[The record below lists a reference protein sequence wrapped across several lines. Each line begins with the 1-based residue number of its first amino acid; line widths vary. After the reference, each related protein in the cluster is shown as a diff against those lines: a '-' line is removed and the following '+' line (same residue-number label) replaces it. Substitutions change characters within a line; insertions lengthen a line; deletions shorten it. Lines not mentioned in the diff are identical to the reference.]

1 MTGGHAHPARPRT
14 AGAGI
19 VVVGGGIAGQAMVE
33 AVRDLDAEV
42 PVTLLCG
49 EPRLPYDRV
58 RLSELLA
65 SNEHPDALTLRPP
78 EWFADRGVRVLTGER
93 VARLALDRGELE
105 LEAGEPVPY
114 ARLALATGSRPL
126 LPPIPG
132 IDLDGVFAF
141 RGPEDCDA
149 IRSAAASETVRRAV
163 VIGGGLLGLEAARG
177 IVAQGCAVTVVH
189 LMDRVMERQLDA
201 GAAEL
206 LLPRLHELGIEV
218 LLERQT
224 DALVGEDR
232 VSALRFRGGEELE
245 ADLVVV
251 SIGIRPEASLAR
263 AAGLRCERGIVVDD
277 QMRTSAAGVVAVG
290 ECAEHRGVVYGLVAP
305 IIEQARVAAM
315 AVLDR
320 DGAPYRGSVPSA
332 KLKVA
337 GIDLVAIGAAEGDS
351 EAISVDA
358 GAGMY
363 RKLVVRKGVAAGAVL
378 LGDVRGSEALLAE
391 IAAAE
396 PVPDPLGRLAAA
408 AELGPEDL
416 PDSAQICNCNTVCKG
431 ELVAAVGEGGCA
443 TPREVMAR
451 TRAGTGCGSCRASV
465 VAIVA
470 AATGGLSDEPAYLCP
485 CERQTREELAG
496 QVREQGWQSVSEV
509 ADACR
514 TGRRCGACKPA
525 LAYLISEVNDN
536 RHREERHARFINDR
550 VHANIQRDGSFSVV
564 PRIHGGVV
572 TPEQLRRIADAAD
585 KYRVPMVKI
594 TGGQRID
601 LLGVRKQDLPEIWR
615 DLGMTSGFAY
625 SKAVRTVK
633 TCVGTD
639 FCRYGL
645 GDSIALGIEMEKAWE
660 GLHTPH
666 KVKSGVSGCPR
677 NCAEATVKDIGVVAL
692 EGAWQVRVGG
702 AAGGGVREG
711 DVLCTV
717 NTRAE
722 ALRATTAF
730 LQYYREHA
738 EYKERTYDFVPRIG
752 LDTVREAVLGEDSSA
767 ALLERLRIA
776 KAATRDPWL
785 ERDAPY
791 HPRQFGDLDE
801 PGDADEAPEESE
813 ESSLVGPP
821 LEPDDSVADL
831 LSEAGRRAGANRE
844 ER

>member
-1 MTGGHAHPARPRT
+1 MTPERSGV
-14 AGAGI
+14 
-19 VVVGGGIAGQAMVE
+19 VVVGGGIAGQAVIE
-33 AVRDLDAEV
+33 AVRDRDREV
-42 PVTLLCG
+42 PVTLICG

-58 RLSELLA
+58 RLSEILA
-65 SNEHPDALTLRPP
+65 SGEDPEALTLRPA
-78 EWFADRGVRVLTGER
+78 EWFTDRKVRVLTGQH
-93 VARLALDRGELE
+93 VARLELERHAIE
-105 LEAGEPVPY
+105 LEAGEEIPF
-114 ARLALATGSRPL
+114 ARLALATGSQPL
-126 LPPIPG
+126 MPPIPG
-132 IDLDGVFAF
+132 IDLDGVYAF

-149 IRSAAASETVRRAV
+149 IRVAAASPRVRRAV

-206 LLPRLHELGIEV
+206 LLPRLRELGVEV

-224 DALVGEDR
+224 DAIVGEER
-232 VSALRFRGGEELE
+232 VSALRFRGGDELE

-263 AAGLRCERGIVVDD
+263 AAGVRCERGIVVDD
-277 QMRTSAAGVVAVG
+277 HMRTSVPDVVAVG
-290 ECAEHRGVVYGLVAP
+290 ECAEHAGIVYGLVAP

-315 AVLDR
+315 TLLDR

-337 GIDLVAIGAAEGDS
+337 GIDLVTIGAAEGDS

-363 RKLVVRKGVAAGAVL
+363 RKLVVRDGRAAGAVL

-391 IAAAE
+391 IAGAE
-396 PVPDPLGRLAAA
+396 PVSDPLERLAAA
-408 AELGPEDL
+408 AALGPEDL
-416 PDSAQICNCNTVCKG
+416 PDGAQICNCNSVCKG
-431 ELVAAVGEGGCA
+431 ELIAAVNEGGCA

-451 TRAGTGCGSCRASV
+451 TRAGTGCGSCRGSV
-465 VAIVA
+465 IAIVA

-485 CERQTREELAG
+485 CERQTREELATAIG
-496 QVREQGWQSVSEV
+496 AAGWQSVSEV
-509 ADACR
+509 TTTCR
-514 TGRRCGACKPA
+514 TGRQCGVCKPA
-525 LAYLISEVNDN
+525 LAYLVSEVNDN

-550 VHANIQRDGSFSVV
+550 VHANIQRDGTFSVV

-572 TPEQLRRIADAAD
+572 TPDQLRRIADAAD
-585 KYRVPMVKI
+585 KYQVPMVKV
-594 TGGQRID
+594 TGGQRLD
-601 LLGVRKQDLPEIWR
+601 LLGVRKQDLPAIWR

-692 EGAWQVRVGG
+692 EDAWQVRVGG
-702 AAGGGVREG
+702 AAGGSVREG

-717 NTRAE
+717 ATRGE

-738 EYKERTYDFVPRIG
+738 EYKERTYDFVPRVG
-752 LDTVREAVLGEDSSA
+752 LDTVREAVLGEESSA
-767 ALLERLRIA
+767 ALIERLRIA

-785 ERDAPY
+785 ERDDPY

-801 PGDADEAPEESE
+801 PGSDGGDGLGVAGPGGLGDDGAAEDDA
-813 ESSLVGPP
+813 SLVGPP
-821 LEPDDSVADL
+821 AD
-831 LSEAGRRAGANRE
+831 GRRS
-844 ER
+844 

>member
-1 MTGGHAHPARPRT
+1 MTARR
-14 AGAGI
+14 AGI
-19 VVVGGGIAGQAMVE
+19 VVVGGGIAGQAVVE
-33 AVRDLDAEV
+33 AVRDRDPEL
-42 PVTLLCG
+42 PVTLICG

-58 RLSELLA
+58 RLSEILA
-65 SNEHPDALTLRPP
+65 SGEDPDALTLRPG

-93 VARLALDRGELE
+93 VAHLDLDEHVLE
-105 LEAGEPVPY
+105 LESGERV
-114 ARLALATGSRPL
+114 AFERLALATGSQPL

-132 IDLDGVFAF
+132 IDLEGVYAF

-149 IRSAAASETVRRAV
+149 IRSAAASEGVRRAV

-189 LMDRVMERQLDA
+189 LMGRVMERQLDA

-206 LLPRLHELGIEV
+206 LLPRLRELGVEV

-224 DALVGEDR
+224 DAIVGDER
-232 VSALRFRGGEELE
+232 AQGLRFRDGEELD

-251 SIGIRPEASLAR
+251 SIGIRPETSLAR
-263 AAGLRCERGIVVDD
+263 AAGLECQRGIVVGDG
-277 QMRTSAAGVVAVG
+277 METSAPAVVAVG

-305 IIEQARVAAM
+305 IIEQARVASM
-315 AVLDR
+315 TLLGR
-320 DGAPYRGSVPSA
+320 DGDPYRGSVPSA

-337 GIDLVAIGAAEGDS
+337 GIDLVSIGAAEGDS

-363 RKLVVRKGVAAGAVL
+363 RKLIVRDGLAAGAVL

-391 IAAAE
+391 IAGAH
-396 PVPDPLGRLAAA
+396 PVSDPLGRLAAA

-416 PDSAQICNCNTVCKG
+416 PDGAQICNCNSVCKG
-431 ELVAAVGEGGCA
+431 ELTAAVTEGGCA
-443 TPREVMAR
+443 TPREVMAS
-451 TRAGTGCGSCRASV
+451 TRAGTGCGSCRSSV
-465 VAIVA
+465 IAIVA

-496 QVREQGWQSVSEV
+496 QIRENGWRSVSEV

-514 TGRRCGACKPA
+514 TGRQCGACKPA

-550 VHANIQRDGSFSVV
+550 VHANIQRDGTFSVV

-572 TPEQLRRIADAAD
+572 TPDQLRRIADAAD
-585 KYRVPMVKI
+585 KYHVPMVKI

-601 LLGVRKQDLPEIWR
+601 LLGVRKQDLPAIWR
-615 DLGMTSGFAY
+615 DLGMTSGYAY

-692 EGAWQVRVGG
+692 DDAWQVRIGG
-702 AAGGGVREG
+702 AAGGSVREG

-717 NTRAE
+717 KTRAE

-738 EYKERTYDFVPRIG
+738 EYKERTYDFVPRMG
-752 LDTVREAVLGEDSSA
+752 LDEVREAVLGEDSSA
-767 ALLERLRIA
+767 GLLERLRIA

-791 HPRQFGDLDE
+791 HPRQFDDLDT
-801 PGDADEAPEESE
+801 PGDADEAPEENDE
-813 ESSLVGPP
+813 PSLVGPP
-821 LEPDDSVADL
+821 P
-831 LSEAGRRAGANRE
+831 GGAR
-844 ER
+844 

>member
-1 MTGGHAHPARPRT
+1 MNVETGARAP
-14 AGAGI
+14 GGI
-19 VVVGGGIAGQAMVE
+19 VVVGGGIAGQAVVE
-33 AVRDLDAEV
+33 AVRDRDRDV
-42 PVTLLCG
+42 PLTLVCG

-65 SNEHPDALTLRPP
+65 SSNDPDALTLRPG
-78 EWFADRGVRVLTGER
+78 EWFADRGVRVLTGQR
-93 VARLALDRGELE
+93 VARLALERSAVE
-105 LEAGEPVPY
+105 LEAGETLEFE
-114 ARLALATGSRPL
+114 RLALATGSRPL

-132 IDLDGVFAF
+132 IGLDGVYAF

-149 IRSAAASETVRRAV
+149 IRSDAASGNVRRAI

-206 LLPRLHELGIEV
+206 LLPRLRDLGVEV

-224 DALVGEDR
+224 DAIVGDDR
-232 VSALRFRGGEELE
+232 VSALRFHGGEQLE

-251 SIGIRPEASLAR
+251 SIGIRPDASLAR
-263 AAGLRCERGIVVDD
+263 EGGLRCERGIVVDD
-277 QMRTSAAGVVAVG
+277 QMRTSMPDVVAVG
-290 ECAEHRGVVYGLVAP
+290 ECAAHQGVVYGLVAP
-305 IIEQARVAAM
+305 ILEQARVAA
-315 AVLDR
+315 ATLLDR
-320 DGAPYRGSVPSA
+320 PGDPYRGSVPSA

-358 GAGMY
+358 GAGIY
-363 RKLVVRKGVAAGAVL
+363 RKLVVRKGLAAGAVL
-378 LGDVRGSEALLAE
+378 LGDVRGAEALLAE
-391 IAAAE
+391 IAGAE

-408 AELGPEDL
+408 ASLGPEDL
-416 PDSAQICNCNTVCKG
+416 PDTAQVCHCNSVGKG
-431 ELVAAVGEGGCA
+431 ELIAAVSEGGCV

-465 VAIVA
+465 TAIVV
-470 AATGGLSDEPAYLCP
+470 AATGGLKDEPAYLCA
-485 CERQTREELAG
+485 CERQTREELAATIRDG
-496 QVREQGWQSVSEV
+496 GWQSVSEV
-509 ADACR
+509 TQACR
-514 TGRRCGACKPA
+514 TGRECGACKPA
-525 LAYLISEVNDN
+525 LAYLVSEVNDN

-550 VHANIQRDGSFSVV
+550 VHANIQRDGTFSVV

-572 TPEQLRRIADAAD
+572 TADQLRRIADAAD
-585 KYRVPMVKI
+585 KYDVPMVKV

-601 LLGVRKQDLPEIWR
+601 LLGVRKQDLPAIWR

-645 GDSIALGIEMEKAWE
+645 GDSIALGIEMEQAWE

-677 NCAEATVKDIGVVAL
+677 NCAEATVKDIGVVAH
-692 EGAWQVRVGG
+692 EGAWEVRIGG
-702 AAGGGVREG
+702 AAGGSVREG

-717 NTRAE
+717 KTRAE
-722 ALRATTAF
+722 ALRASTAF

-738 EYKERTYDFVPRIG
+738 EYKERTYDFVPRMG
-752 LDTVREAVLGEDSSA
+752 LDQVRDAVLGEESRA

-791 HPRQFGDLDE
+791 HPRQFDDLDE
-801 PGDADEAPEESE
+801 PEPPADADEVLDDDEP
-813 ESSLVGPP
+813 SLVGPP
-821 LEPDDSVADL
+821 ADG
-831 LSEAGRRAGANRE
+831 ARR
-844 ER
+844 

>member
-1 MTGGHAHPARPRT
+1 
-14 AGAGI
+14 
-19 VVVGGGIAGQAMVE
+19 
-33 AVRDLDAEV
+33 
-42 PVTLLCG
+42 VTLLCG

-65 SNEHPDALTLRPP
+65 SDEHPDALTLRPS
-78 EWFADRGVRVLTGER
+78 EWFADRGVSVVTGQR
-93 VARLALDRGELE
+93 VARLELERHALE
-105 LEAGEPVPY
+105 LEGAGELPF

-132 IDLDGVFAF
+132 IDLEGVYAF

-149 IRSAAASETVRRAV
+149 IRSAAASPGVRRAV

-206 LLPRLHELGIEV
+206 LLPRLRELGVEV
-218 LLERQT
+218 LLERET
-224 DALVGEDR
+224 VALVGDDR
-232 VSALRFRGGEELE
+232 VQAVRFRGGEELD
-245 ADLVVV
+245 ADVVVV

-263 AAGLRCERGIVVDD
+263 EAGLKCERGIVVDD
-277 QMRTSAAGVVAVG
+277 QMRTSMPGVVAVG

-305 IIEQARVAAM
+305 IIEQARVAA
-315 AVLDR
+315 ATLLDR
-320 DGAPYRGSVPSA
+320 PGASYRGSVPSA

-351 EAISVDA
+351 EAISVDL

-363 RKLVVRKGVAAGAVL
+363 RKLVVRDGVAAGAVL
-378 LGDVRGSEALLAE
+378 LGDIRGSEALLAE
-391 IAAAE
+391 IVGAE
-396 PVPDPLGRLAAA
+396 PVTDPLARLAAA

-416 PDSAQICNCNTVCKG
+416 PDSAQICNCNSVAKG
-431 ELVAAVGEGGCA
+431 ELIAAVSEGGCA

-465 VAIVA
+465 IAIVA
-470 AATGGLSDEPAYLCP
+470 AATGGLRDEPAYLCA

-496 QVREQGWQSVSEV
+496 AIREHGWQSVSAV
-509 ADACR
+509 TGACR
-514 TGRRCGACKPA
+514 TGRECGVCKPA
-525 LAYLISEVNDN
+525 LAYLVSEVNDN
-536 RHREERHARFINDR
+536 LHREERHARFINDR
-550 VHANIQRDGSFSVV
+550 VHANIQRDGTFSVV

-572 TPEQLRRIADAAD
+572 TPDQLRRIADAAD
-585 KYRVPMVKI
+585 KYQVPMVKV

-601 LLGVRKQDLPEIWR
+601 LLGVRKQDLPAVWR

-645 GDSIALGIEMEKAWE
+645 GDSIGLGIEMEKAWE

-692 EGAWQVRVGG
+692 EDAWQVRVGG
-702 AAGGGVREG
+702 AAGGSVREG

-717 NTRAE
+717 KTRAE

-738 EYKERTYDFVPRIG
+738 EYKERTYDFVPRMG
-752 LDTVREAVLGEDSSA
+752 LDEVRAAVLGEESSA
-767 ALLERLRIA
+767 ALIERLRIA

-801 PGDADEAPEESE
+801 APSPGDADEVDDEDDEPSV
-813 ESSLVGPP
+813 VGPP
-821 LEPDDSVADL
+821 EGGLK
-831 LSEAGRRAGANRE
+831 
-844 ER
+844 

>member
-1 MTGGHAHPARPRT
+1 MTAARGP
-14 AGAGI
+14 I
-19 VVVGGGIAGQAMVE
+19 VVLGGGIAGQAVVE
-33 AVRDLDAEV
+33 AVRERDRDV
-42 PVTLLCG
+42 PLTLLCG

-65 SNEHPDALTLRPP
+65 SDEDPDALTLRPG
-78 EWFADRGVRVLTGER
+78 EWFADRGVNVLTGRR
-93 VARLALDRGELE
+93 VARLALEHRSLE
-105 LEAGEPVPY
+105 LESGDTVPFE
-114 ARLALATGSRPL
+114 RLAIATGSLPL

-132 IDLDGVFAF
+132 IDLPGVYAF

-149 IRSAAASETVRRAV
+149 IRAAAVSPEVRRAV

-206 LLPRLHELGIEV
+206 LLPRLRELGVEV

-224 DALVGEDR
+224 DAIVGDER
-232 VSALRFRGGEELE
+232 VQALRFHGGGELE

-251 SIGIRPEASLAR
+251 SIGIRPETSLAR
-263 AAGLRCERGIVVDD
+263 AAELRCGRGIVVDD
-277 QMRTSAAGVVAVG
+277 HMVTSAPEVVAVG

-305 IIEQARVAAM
+305 ILEQARVAA
-315 AVLDR
+315 ATLLDR
-320 DGAPYRGSVPSA
+320 PSDPYRGSVPSA

-337 GIDLVAIGAAEGDS
+337 GIDLVAIGAAEGDT

-358 GAGMY
+358 GAGVY
-363 RKLVVRKGVAAGAVL
+363 RKLVVRDGAAAGAVL
-378 LGDVRGSEALLAE
+378 LGDIRGSEALMAE
-391 IAAAE
+391 IAGAQ
-396 PVPDPLGRLAAA
+396 PVADALSRLAAA
-408 AELGPEDL
+408 ADLGPEDL
-416 PDSAQICNCNTVCKG
+416 PDSAQICNCNSVCKG
-431 ELVAAVGEGGCA
+431 ELIAAVTEGGCA

-465 VAIVA
+465 IAIVA
-470 AATGGLSDEPAYLCP
+470 AATGGLRDEPAYLCA
-485 CERQTREELAG
+485 CERQTREELAAAA
-496 QVREQGWQSVSEV
+496 REHGWRSVSEV
-509 ADACR
+509 AGACR
-514 TGRRCGACKPA
+514 TGRQCGVCKPA
-525 LAYLISEVNDN
+525 LAYLVSEVNDN

-550 VHANIQRDGSFSVV
+550 VHANIQRDGTFSVV

-572 TPEQLRRIADAAD
+572 TPDQLRRIADAAD
-585 KYRVPMVKI
+585 KYQVPMVKV

-601 LLGVRKQDLPEIWR
+601 LLGVRKQDLPAIWR

-692 EGAWQVRVGG
+692 EGAWQVRIGG
-702 AAGGGVREG
+702 AAGGSVREG

-717 NTRAE
+717 KTRAQ

-738 EYKERTYDFVPRIG
+738 EYKERTYDFVPRMG
-752 LDTVREAVLGEDSSA
+752 LDEVRAAVLDEESSA
-767 ALLERLRIA
+767 ALIERLRIA

-791 HPRQFGDLDE
+791 HPRQFADLDD
-801 PGDADEAPEESE
+801 PQVPADADEATDEEE
-813 ESSLVGPP
+813 PSLVGPP
-821 LEPDDSVADL
+821 EGGA
-831 LSEAGRRAGANRE
+831 RR
-844 ER
+844 

>member
-1 MTGGHAHPARPRT
+1 MSGP
-14 AGAGI
+14 GI
-19 VVVGGGIAGQAMVE
+19 VVVGGGIAGQGVVE
-33 AVRDLDAEV
+33 ALRDRDREV
-42 PVTLLCG
+42 PITLICG

-65 SNEHPDALTLRPP
+65 SDEGPDALTLRPE
-78 EWFADRGVRVLTGER
+78 EWFADRDVRVLTDRR
-93 VARLALDRGELE
+93 VARISLEGRAVELE
-105 LEAGEPVPY
+105 DGETLAY
-114 ARLALATGSRPL
+114 AQLVLATGSRPL

-132 IDLDGVFAF
+132 IDLAGVYAF

-149 IRSAAASETVRRAV
+149 IRLAAASPEVCSAA

-177 IVAQGCAVTVVH
+177 IVAQGCPVTVVH
-189 LMDRVMERQLDA
+189 LMGRVMERQLDA

-206 LLPRLHELGIEV
+206 LLPRLRELGVEV
-218 LLERQT
+218 LLERET
-224 DALVGEDR
+224 VAIVGDER
-232 VSALRFRGGEELE
+232 VQRVRFRGGKELD

-263 AAGLRCERGIVVDD
+263 ETGLRCERGIVVDD
-277 QMRTSAAGVVAVG
+277 EMRTSAPEVIAVG

-305 IIEQARVAAM
+305 ILEQAKVAA
-315 AVLDR
+315 ATLLGR
-320 DGAPYRGSVPSA
+320 PGGPYRGSVPSA
-332 KLKVA
+332 RLKVA
-337 GIDLVAIGAAEGDS
+337 GIDLVAIGAAEGEG

-358 GAGMY
+358 GAGIY
-363 RKLVVRKGVAAGAVL
+363 RKLVVRDGVAAGAVL

-396 PVPDPLGRLAAA
+396 PVPDPLARLAAA
-408 AELGPEDL
+408 AALGPEDL
-416 PDSAQICNCNTVCKG
+416 PDTAQICNCNTVAKG
-431 ELVAAVGEGGCA
+431 ELIAAVTEGGCA

-465 VAIVA
+465 IAIVA
-470 AATGGLSDEPAYLCP
+470 AATGGLNDEPAYLCA
-485 CERQTREELAG
+485 CERQTREELAAEI
-496 QVREQGWQSVSEV
+496 REGGWRSVGEV
-509 ADACR
+509 AQACR
-514 TGRRCGACKPA
+514 TGRECGACKPA
-525 LAYLISEVNDN
+525 LAYLVSEVNDN
-536 RHREERHARFINDR
+536 LHREERHARFINDR
-550 VHANIQRDGSFSVV
+550 VHANIQRDGTFSVV

-572 TPEQLRRIADAAD
+572 TPDQLRRIADAAD
-585 KYRVPMVKI
+585 KYKVPMVKV

-601 LLGVRKQDLPEIWR
+601 LLGVRKQDLPAIWR

-645 GDSIALGIEMEKAWE
+645 GDSIGLGIEMERAWE

-677 NCAEATVKDIGVVAL
+677 NCAEATVKDIGVIAL
-692 EGAWQVRVGG
+692 EDAWQVRVGG
-702 AAGGGVREG
+702 AAGGSVREG

-717 NTRAE
+717 QTRAE
-722 ALRATTAF
+722 ALRVTTAF
-730 LQYYREHA
+730 LQYYRENG
-738 EYKERTYDFVPRIG
+738 EYKERTYDFVPRVG
-752 LDTVREAVLGEDSSA
+752 LDQVREAVLGERSSA

-801 PGDADEAPEESE
+801 ALEDEP
-813 ESSLVGPP
+813 SLVGPP
-821 LEPDDSVADL
+821 ADGGL
-831 LSEAGRRAGANRE
+831 
-844 ER
+844 